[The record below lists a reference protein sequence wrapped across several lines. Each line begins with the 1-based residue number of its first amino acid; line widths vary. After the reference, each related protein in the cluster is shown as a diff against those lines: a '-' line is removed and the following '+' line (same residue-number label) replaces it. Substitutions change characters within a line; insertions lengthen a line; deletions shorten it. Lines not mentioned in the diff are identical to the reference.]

1 MLIWKY
7 FWASKDQKKKKK
19 IAVKCCPKG
28 ELDTKC
34 IFVANKKNSYFWVGV
49 TIVRLF
55 YLVYRYLYIYSEI
68 LVPFRYTIRI
78 TVEDS
83 ELSENIKV
91 CVTET

>member
-1 MLIWKY
+1 M
-7 FWASKDQKKKKK
+7 
-19 IAVKCCPKG
+19 
-28 ELDTKC
+28 
-34 IFVANKKNSYFWVGV
+34 